1 MCPNASF
8 ANRKPPRPSKPSF
21 PPKSTPSFSEN
32 SFVNESFW
40 CETYGI
46 SGVDAAQGMGAFAKT
61 HALRS
66 ILANSRKRIRRSS
79 GTANTS
85 RGTAN
90 PSRGTANPSRGT
102 ASFSA
107 SPTCFTWF
115 GVFPF
120 ACPAYLTSHP
130 VVTHNA
136 SPNPVGVTF
145 TEIWVSPSTADR

>member
-46 SGVDAAQGMGAFAKT
+46 SGVDAARGTGAFAKT

-66 ILANSRKRIRRSS
+66 ISANSRKRIRRSS

-90 PSRGTANPSRGT
+90 PSRGTA
-102 ASFSA
+102 SFSA
-107 SPTCFTWF
+107 SPTCFTSF